1 MRRAAR
7 TDRNHREII
16 EALRAAGAAVTD
28 TSAVG
33 GGFPDLTVSYRRAWY
48 LIEVKD
54 GQKSPSRRKLTGDQ
68 QTWHGQQH
76 ATVHVVLTAHE
87 ALVAIGAVTPAG
99 DRWVLDNIS

>member
-33 GGFPDLTVSYRRAWY
+33 GGYPDLTVSYRRAWY

-54 GQKSPSRRKLTGDQ
+54 GEKSPSRRKLTKAQ
-68 QTWHGQQH
+68 QDWHAQQQ
-76 ATVHVVLTAHE
+76 AAVHVVKDAHE

-99 DRWVLDNIS
+99 DRWALDNIS